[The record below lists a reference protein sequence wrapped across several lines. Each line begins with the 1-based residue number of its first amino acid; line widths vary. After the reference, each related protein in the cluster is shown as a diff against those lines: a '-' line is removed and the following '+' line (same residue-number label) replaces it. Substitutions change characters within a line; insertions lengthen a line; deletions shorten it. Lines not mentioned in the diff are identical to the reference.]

1 MKSIKNILVTTDF
14 SKESEFALEEAA
26 LLAKKFHSN
35 LIMLNTVD
43 RIQEYGADYA
53 IPVEVV
59 MGMKE
64 RMMKDARKQLNKIV
78 VQVEKKF
85 QIKAMADVRYGDI
98 YDEILK
104 EEDERQIDLVVIA
117 PHERKSWGG
126 RLFSHLSEKLSK
138 NSHCDTLLVRQHG

>member
-26 LLAKKFHSN
+26 LMAKKFHSN
-35 LIMLNTVD
+35 LIMLNTID
-43 RIQEYGADYA
+43 RIKEFSADYA
-53 IPVEVV
+53 LPYEIV

-64 RMMKDARKQLNKIV
+64 RLVADARKKLRKKV
-78 VQVEKKF
+78 VEVESKY

-104 EEDERQIDLVVIA
+104 EEDDKQIDLVVIA
-117 PHERKSWGG
+117 PHEKRSRGG
-126 RLFSHLSEKLSK
+126 RFFTHLSDKLAK

>member
-43 RIQEYGADYA
+43 RIQEFGADYA

-64 RMMKDARKQLNKIV
+64 RMMKDARKQLNKKV
-78 VQVEKKF
+78 VEVESKY

-104 EEDERQIDLVVIA
+104 EEDEKEIDLVVIA
-117 PHERKSWGG
+117 PHEKKSWGG
-126 RLFSHLSEKLSK
+126 RLFSHLSDKLAK